1 MINVYCT
8 ACTKASETSIAIVA
22 AALSCSVVAD
32 ESSCWALLRSSL
44 IAELS
49 RFSTG
54 WASSAKIYW
63 IFFLTIF

>member
-8 ACTKASETSIAIVA
+8 ACTRASETSIAIAA

-44 IAELS
+44 TAELS

-54 WASSAKIYW
+54 WASSAKIYS
-63 IFFLTIF
+63 IFFLIIF